1 MWKEVDRAK
10 EAVDEVEV
18 IEEQIEALDLVR
30 ELELDHLEAIM
41 RAEFGS
47 RVKKLS
53 AKELKRDAYKF
64 AQHKPKLF
72 KELANDEE
80 VQLRSVAVVAVER
93 GIIKL
98 TDNNTKFR
106 WKANGREIMTVPFDS
121 QPYTALAQFFKTDE
135 GVDVLKSIE
144 KKLEQ

>member
-1 MWKEVDRAK
+1 MCIRDR
-10 EAVDEVEV
+10 
-18 IEEQIEALDLVR
+18 
-30 ELELDHLEAIM
+30 
-41 RAEFGS
+41 
-47 RVKKLS
+47 
-53 AKELKRDAYKF
+53 
-64 AQHKPKLF
+64 HKPKLF